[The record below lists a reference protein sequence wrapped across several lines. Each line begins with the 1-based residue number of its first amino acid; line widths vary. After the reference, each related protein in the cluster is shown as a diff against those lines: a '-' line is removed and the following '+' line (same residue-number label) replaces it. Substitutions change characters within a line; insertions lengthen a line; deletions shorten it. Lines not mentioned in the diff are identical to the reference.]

1 MIEES
6 DVNAPKGEGLPPET
20 KNIPS
25 VKWIIFCSIF
35 AAVIATAANL
45 LLLAFTLFEP
55 GPFGL
60 YWIVP
65 ALVSS
70 CLLSLLLTNL
80 RSSHRYLSASVL
92 SVALTIPISLVLL
105 YLSVMGFL
113 MYGLAS
119 SP

>member
-1 MIEES
+1 MKAES
-6 DVNAPKGEGLPPET
+6 EVNAPEGKGSLPET
-20 KNIPS
+20 QAVPS

-35 AAVIATAANL
+35 AAILATAANL

-65 ALVSS
+65 ALAGS

-80 RSSHRYLSASVL
+80 RSSHRRLSASVL

-105 YLSVMGFL
+105 YLSVVGFV
-113 MYGLAS
+113 MYGLAN